1 MAKLIKKFNQGGN
14 TSSSM
19 STQFTPEFVSKAVV
33 QYAARKQ
40 FFSKMASREDMP
52 ENSGDTI
59 TKEIVIPM
67 LHKDNMVDGNVD
79 ASTAKL
85 LTYVWYVFP
94 SVGGAIDSSYDANAY
109 LGANGGNLDLAIAA
123 AKAPARVEFVSPYT
137 IIQSGFSFNATSSIF
152 SIICPVIAPCVFPPM
167 PKK

>member
-14 TSSSM
+14 TSSSI
-19 STQFTPEFVSKAVV
+19 SRQFTPEFVSKAVV
-33 QYAARKQ
+33 EYAARKQ
-40 FFSKMASREDMP
+40 FFSKMASREDMT

-85 LTYVWYVFP
+85 
-94 SVGGAIDSSYDANAY
+94 
-109 LGANGGNLDLAIAA
+109 
-123 AKAPARVEFVSPYT
+123 
-137 IIQSGFSFNATSSIF
+137 
-152 SIICPVIAPCVFPPM
+152 
-167 PKK
+167 